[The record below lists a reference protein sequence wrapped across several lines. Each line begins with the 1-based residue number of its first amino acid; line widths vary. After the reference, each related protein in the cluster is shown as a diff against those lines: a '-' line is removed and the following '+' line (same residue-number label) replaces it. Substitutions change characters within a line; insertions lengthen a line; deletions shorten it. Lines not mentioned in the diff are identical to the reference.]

1 MIIDNARVFWEAGG
15 FVRQKIITED
25 GIISEC
31 THDNSGFDA
40 SGMYIL
46 PGLVD
51 IHLHGA
57 LGYDF
62 SDHTKEALLAIEKYE
77 TDNGITTYLPALMTL
92 PKEELNAA
100 ASLARDMITPE
111 SSISGINLEGPF
123 LSPDRCGAQD
133 RRNILPPDISVF
145 NDIMQ
150 SSCGN
155 IKLVTVAPEMPGA
168 DDFIKEVSH
177 LTTVSIGHTAADY
190 NTALHAFRCGA
201 CHVTHL
207 YNAMNDLLH
216 RSPGVAAAS
225 FDEGAFVEIIAD
237 GNHVDPA
244 VIRMT
249 FALYGDRTVLISD
262 SMRGTGL
269 GDGMYTLGGQDV
281 IKKGSRAF
289 LASDESVLAG
299 SVCNLAD
306 MLQNAV
312 KFGVDADSAVKAAT
326 INPAKSVGLEK
337 EAGVLSIGRRADL
350 LFTSEDFTPLYVMKN
365 GKMKKV

>member
-25 GIISEC
+25 GILSEC

-62 SDHTKEALLAIEKYE
+62 SDHTKEAL
-77 TDNGITTYLPALMTL
+77 
-92 PKEELNAA
+92 
-100 ASLARDMITPE
+100 
-111 SSISGINLEGPF
+111 
-123 LSPDRCGAQD
+123 
-133 RRNILPPDISVF
+133 
-145 NDIMQ
+145 
-150 SSCGN
+150 
-155 IKLVTVAPEMPGA
+155 
-168 DDFIKEVSH
+168 
-177 LTTVSIGHTAADY
+177 
-190 NTALHAFRCGA
+190 
-201 CHVTHL
+201 
-207 YNAMNDLLH
+207 
-216 RSPGVAAAS
+216 
-225 FDEGAFVEIIAD
+225 
-237 GNHVDPA
+237 
-244 VIRMT
+244 
-249 FALYGDRTVLISD
+249 
-262 SMRGTGL
+262 
-269 GDGMYTLGGQDV
+269 
-281 IKKGSRAF
+281 